1 MVRRMLT
8 VAESAEGSR
17 HAVESGED
25 GLLSAG
31 SRAPAGRYVRADVAW
46 RRVLTLEHED
56 WLPASLDGRVALYRR
71 LPSVPIARGSGDR

>member
-1 MVRRMLT
+1 MLRMI
-8 VAESAEGSR
+8 ERSEMSS

-25 GLLSAG
+25 ELLSAG

-46 RRVLTLEHED
+46 GRALTLERED

-71 LPSVPIARGSGDR
+71 LPTGIMPQRDGAR